1 MEWTEKAAVTA
12 DTHWSHMNQAQNNSL
27 SGEKKKSTPPQHSSP
42 VISQVGKNQS
52 GFQKLKAINS
62 KIP

>member
-1 MEWTEKAAVTA
+1 MDREGSSDSRHTLVPHEPGTEQQLVR
-12 DTHWSHMNQAQNNSL
+12 
-27 SGEKKKSTPPQHSSP
+27 GKKKSTPPQHSSP